1 MDLSFQLYSARNFLP
16 WDRVMNRLAEL
27 GYRQV
32 EGFGG
37 VFQDAEATAAMM
49 ADAGLAMPT
58 AHFSVEA
65 MEHDFD
71 ATISV
76 ANRLGVKS
84 IFCPFLNAEQRPG
97 DVAGWRAFAARL
109 AAIGERTGGAGL
121 SFGWHN
127 HDFEFQPL
135 RDGSTPQK
143 IILEEAPD
151 IDWEADIAWI
161 IRGGDDPLAWIDA
174 YGGRITAVHVKDIA
188 PAGECADED
197 GWADVG
203 HGTVAWREILHELH
217 SKSAVRYLIMEHDN
231 PSDFNRFAQRS
242 IKAVQSMEAQNA

>member
-1 MDLSFQLYSARNFLP
+1 MDLSFQLYSARKFLP

-37 VFQDAEATAAMM
+37 VFQDADATAAMM
-49 ADAGLAMPT
+49 TDAGLTMPT
-58 AHFSVEA
+58 AHFSIEA
-65 MEHDFD
+65 MENDFD
-71 ATISV
+71 ATIAV
-76 ANRLGVKS
+76 ANRLGVQS
-84 IFCPFLNAEQRPG
+84 IFCPFLNADQRPG
-97 DVAGWRAFAARL
+97 DVTGWRAFAARL
-109 AAIGERTGGAGL
+109 TAIGERARGAGI

-127 HDFEFQPL
+127 HDFEFQAL
-135 RDGSTPQK
+135 SDGSTPQK

-161 IRGGDDPLAWIDA
+161 IRGGGDPLAWIDA

-203 HGTVAWREILHELH
+203 HGTVAWPEILHELH
-217 SKSAVRYLIMEHDN
+217 GKSALKYLIMEHDN

-242 IKAVQSMEAQNA
+242 IQAAQSMEAQNA